1 MRSGRGG
8 GRGGAAQRGRGGRG
22 GRGDGG
28 GRGTPM
34 VRAPPLITSPPTTKA
49 AMLLGLSNWSKGL
62 LPWQVSSINHIQEAK
77 LPHLMGEMISFIW
90 LV

>member
-8 GRGGAAQRGRGGRG
+8 GRGGATQRGR
-22 GRGDGG
+22 G

-34 VRAPPLITSPPTTKA
+34 VRAPPMITPPPMTEATMATRIKQLEQRLA
-49 AMLLGLSNWSKGL
+49 
-62 LPWQVSSINHIQEAK
+62 PWQVSSIDHIQEAR
-77 LPHLMGEMISFIW
+77 LPHLMGEMIFFIW